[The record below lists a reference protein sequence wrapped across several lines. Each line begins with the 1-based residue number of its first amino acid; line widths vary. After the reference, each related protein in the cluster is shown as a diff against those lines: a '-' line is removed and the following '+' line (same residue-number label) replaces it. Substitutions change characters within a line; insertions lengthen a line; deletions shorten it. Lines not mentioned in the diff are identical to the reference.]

1 MPILELLLAF
11 PFGLTSYRW
20 KVQIKSSHA
29 RVLIAL
35 RKEKLNVGF
44 WSFLKFPSTLFQD
57 CGPCQVGSL
66 SHISFREH

>member
-29 RVLIAL
+29 ECSSRYG
-35 RKEKLNVGF
+35 RKSSMWVSGAF
-44 WSFLKFPSTLFQD
+44 
-57 CGPCQVGSL
+57 
-66 SHISFREH
+66 